1 MLRRSVPFLLAT
13 LPAAL
18 AAAMA
23 LSDGVGQA
31 AVAITVALLVILGV
45 PAVRMVL
52 VRPQA
57 LPFLLT
63 APAALSAYPAL
74 AVPATTGLLAVIC
87 VARRRAI
94 SPRDSIGSML
104 AAAGLLLPLSVGM
117 AQGASWTYVVGDALQ
132 FATFFL
138 AVLVARTRDIRL
150 LSGPSLW
157 GLWFATMAVTTANAL
172 GRVDFLAAAG
182 SDLQRNINFLAP
194 VLLIWALTDLLWNGI
209 SRTALWWSSTA
220 ALLILLGFTRGIWA
234 GAAAGVLGVL
244 ALYILSRTAG
254 PHRGRRLAAIALLGS
269 VAVAAL
275 PAAAPE
281 IATIAM
287 EKVATMVKLGT
298 DYTYQQRDIESDAA
312 LEQIRHPL
320 VGEGWGATYVMP
332 ATAADTWAGGNVEAG
347 TTHYVHNQ
355 YVAQL
360 LRTGWL
366 GCALAL
372 FGLLLLLRVRLGQP
386 GSAAAV
392 GTLAYVLVTGWTSP
406 ALFTYPTNVLAGL
419 AIGAAPFA
427 DSYWRQH
434 RGKKLRRP
442 PVGQPGGPTAVDVLA
457 VDHGRARWTDEAPAT
472 VVIPR
477 VGARG
482 ASPAEVD
489 TPPCVAGPV
498 GTPTRVAAR

>member
-1 MLRRSVPFLLAT
+1 MIFQRSVPFFLAA

-31 AVAITVALLVILGV
+31 AVAITVVLLVVLGV
-45 PAVRMVL
+45 PAVRVVL

-63 APAALSAYPAL
+63 APAALSTYPAL
-74 AVPATTGLLAVIC
+74 AVPATTALLAVIC
-87 VARRRAI
+87 AARRRTM
-94 SPRDSIGSML
+94 SPRDTIASIL
-104 AAAGLLLPLSVGM
+104 AAAGLLLPMSVGM
-117 AQGASWTYVVGDALQ
+117 AQGASWAYVIGDALQ

-138 AVLVARTRDIRL
+138 AVLVARTRDIGL
-150 LSGPSLW
+150 LSRPSLW
-157 GLWFATMAVTTANAL
+157 GLWFATMAVTVANAL

-194 VLLIWALTDLLWNGI
+194 VLLIWALTDLLWNGV
-209 SRTALWWSSTA
+209 SRTALWWSSSA
-220 ALLILLGFTRGIWA
+220 VLLILLGFTRGIWA
-234 GAAAGVLGVL
+234 GAAAGVFGVL
-244 ALYILSRTAG
+244 AIYLLSRAAG
-254 PHRGRRLAAIALLGS
+254 LHRGRRLAAIALLGS

-275 PAAAPE
+275 PVAAPE

-312 LEQIRHPL
+312 LEQLRHPL

-332 ATAADTWAGGNVEAG
+332 ATASDTWAGGNVEAG

-372 FGLLLLLRVRLGQP
+372 LSLLLLLRVRPGQP

-406 ALFTYPTNVLAGL
+406 TLFTYPTNVLAGL
-419 AIGAAPFA
+419 AIGAAPLA

-434 RGKKLRRP
+434 RGKKPRRLP
-442 PVGQPGGPTAVDVLA
+442 AGQSGGPCADGVLA
-457 VDHGRARWTDEAPAT
+457 VDGGHDRWAGEAAPTA
-472 VVIPR
+472 VIPR
-477 VGARG
+477 IRVGRI
-482 ASPAEVD
+482 S
-489 TPPCVAGPV
+489 VAQV
-498 GTPTRVAAR
+498 GTRPGTGRVGTSTRVVQQ